1 MSQNATPELSTRYEP
16 HATEA
21 KYYPEWEK
29 RGYFTAD
36 VNAPGEPFCIVIPP
50 PNITGILHMGHALN
64 NTLQDVLTRWKRM
77 AGYNALWLPGTDHA
91 SIATQYVVEQ
101 QLRKEGMERP
111 RETLGREKFL
121 ERVWEWKEKS
131 GSTIIGQL
139 KRMGC
144 SCDWT
149 RERFTMD
156 EGLSRA
162 VRTVFGRLYK
172 EGLIYRG
179 NYLVNWCPRCQTTLA
194 DDEVNYADKNGKLWY
209 IKYPVDGEPGR
220 FAVVATTRP
229 ETMLGDTAVAVNPG
243 DERYKDLIGKHL
255 VLPLVERRIPVIAD
269 DFVDKEFGTGMVKI
283 TPAHDQNDY
292 QAGKRHGLEE
302 INILTPDAHINE
314 NGGKYA
320 GLDRYVARK
329 RVLEDLEA
337 AGLVEKITD
346 HPQRVGTCYRC
357 DTVIEPYLSLQWF
370 VKMAPLAAKAR
381 EAVTSGKIKFHPESR
396 VADFLRWIDN
406 IRDWAISRQLWWGH
420 QIPAF
425 YKDDGSVVVPQT
437 EDEYQQLSADSATNG
452 LRQDDD
458 VLDTWFS
465 SALWPF
471 STLGWPDADAADLK
485 KYYPTSV
492 LSTGKDIIF
501 FWVARMIMMGEHFMG
516 EVPFRD
522 VFFHPMVADEHG
534 KKMSK
539 SKGNAIDPTELIE
552 QFGTD
557 AMRIC
562 LAAYAS
568 REQHIAF
575 SVKELEGYRNFM
587 NKLWNAAR
595 LILSNV
601 SDLHHQELAKA
612 GPVVEPQRGQMALED
627 RWIVSRYARCVR
639 AVNAA
644 LQEFEFDTA
653 VKSFR
658 DFFWGDFCDY
668 YLELVKP
675 RLYANPQD
683 DSATPEGIKSRTAA
697 QALLVT
703 ILEGSMRLLHPVCPF
718 ITEEIWQALRPLRG
732 EDIGFNSP
740 GYDMPARLS
749 RTPVAP
755 EAGSSWSPD
764 SPQIPGVVREASGPN
779 ELLGARAMLAMES
792 ASVMIAPWNDFA
804 PDELIDEEAEQKVGA
819 LQQVL
824 YAVRNI
830 RGEMKIQPATA
841 ANVLLIAGDG
851 GTRELLEQQSGFLT
865 TMTNIRSLDIQAQAE
880 PPAFAATAVA
890 AGVTIFVELPEE
902 MRAQEATRL
911 EKEIARL
918 TGEQSRLEAKLNNE
932 SFTAKAPAA
941 VIEKERAKLD
951 QLATEAQQLEGKLAA
966 LRK

>member
-1 MSQNATPELSTRYEP
+1 MTTNPTPELSTRYEP
-16 HATEA
+16 HATEK
-21 KYYPEWEK
+21 KYYPEWER

-36 VNAPGEPFCIVIPP
+36 VHAPGEPFCIVIPP

-111 RETLGREKFL
+111 REELGREKFL
-121 ERVWEWKEKS
+121 ERVWQWKEKS
-131 GSTIIGQL
+131 GATIIEQL

-144 SCDWT
+144 SCDWS

-162 VRTVFGRLYK
+162 VRTVFARLYS
-172 EGLIYRG
+172 EGLIYRD

-194 DDEVNYADKNGKLWY
+194 DDEVNYADKAGKLWY
-209 IKYPVDGEPGR
+209 IKYPVESGAGVSPAADGQR
-220 FAVVATTRP
+220 FVIVATTRP
-229 ETMLGDTAVAVNPG
+229 ETMLGDTAVAVNPT
-243 DERYKDLIGKHL
+243 DERYMDLIGKH
-255 VLPLVERRIPVIAD
+255 VILPLVERRIPIIAD

-337 AGLVEKITD
+337 AGLVEKTVE
-346 HPQRVGTCYRC
+346 HPQRVGSCYRC

-381 EAVTSGKIKFHPESR
+381 EAVTSGRIKFHPESR

-425 YKDDGSVVVPQT
+425 YNDDGSIVVPRT
-437 EDEYQQLSADSATNG
+437 EDEYQAQRVAAGIAGSGIT
-452 LRQDDD
+452 QDPD

-471 STLGWPDADAADLK
+471 STLGWPDAEAADLK

-539 SKGNAIDPTELIE
+539 SKGNAIDPTVLIE

-595 LILSNV
+595 LILTNV
-601 SDLHHQELAKA
+601 ADLHHQQLAEA
-612 GPVVEPQRGQMALED
+612 GPTTEPHRSELALED
-627 RWIVSRYARCVR
+627 RWILSRYARTVR

-644 LQEFEFDTA
+644 LAAFEFDVA

-658 DFFWGDFCDY
+658 EFFWGDFCDY

-675 RLYANPQD
+675 RLYANPHD
-683 DSATPEGIKSRTAA
+683 NSATPEAIHSRTQA

-732 EDIGFNSP
+732 EDVGFNTP
-740 GYDMPARLS
+740 GYDQTS
-749 RTPVAP
+749 RISPLGGNVEVPNGTP
-755 EAGSSWSPD
+755 
-764 SPQIPGVVREASGPN
+764 
-779 ELLGARAMLAMES
+779 LGARAMLAMES
-792 ASVMIAPWNDFA
+792 ASIMIAPWNDFA
-804 PDELIDEEAEQKVGA
+804 PDSLVDEEAEQKVGV

-824 YAVRNI
+824 YAIRNI
-830 RGEMKIQPATA
+830 RGEMRIQPSVA
-841 ANVLLIAGDG
+841 AKVLLVAPDAT
-851 GTRELLEQQSGFLT
+851 TRNLLDAQSTFLT
-865 TMTNIRSLDIQAQAE
+865 ILTNIRSLSIMDKAE
-880 PPAFAATAVA
+880 PPAFSATAVA
-890 AGVTIFVELPEE
+890 SGVTIFVELPDE
-902 MRAQEATRL
+902 MRAQEIQRL
-911 EKEIARL
+911 EKEIARITAERTKL
-918 TGEQSRLEAKLNNE
+918 DTKLSTEA
-932 SFTAKAPAA
+932 FTAKAPAA
-941 VIEKERAKLD
+941 VIEKERLKLE
-951 QLATEAQQLEGKLAA
+951 QLAFDAQQLEQKLAT
-966 LRK
+966 LRQL

>member
-1 MSQNATPELSTRYEP
+1 MPELSTRYEP

-21 KYYPEWEK
+21 KYYPEWER
-29 RGYFTAD
+29 RGYFTAN

-111 RETLGREKFL
+111 REELGRDKFL
-121 ERVWEWKEKS
+121 ERVWQWKEKS
-131 GSTIIGQL
+131 GSTIIEQL

-162 VRTVFGRLYK
+162 VRTVFARLYN
-172 EGLIYRG
+172 EGLIYRD

-209 IKYPVDGEPGR
+209 IRYPVEGEPGR
-220 FAVVATTRP
+220 FAIVATTRP
-229 ETMLGDTAVAVNPG
+229 ETMLGDTAVAVNPT

-255 VLPLVERRIPVIAD
+255 ILPLVERRIPVIAD
-269 DFVDKEFGTGMVKI
+269 DFVDKDFGTGMVKI

-337 AGLVEKITD
+337 AGLVEKTTD

-370 VKMAPLAAKAR
+370 VKMGPLAAKAR
-381 EAVTSGKIKFHPESR
+381 EAVTSGRIKFHPESR

-425 YKDDGSVVVPQT
+425 YQPDGTVVVPK
-437 EDEYQQLSADSATNG
+437 DEADYQQLRAREQAGDSI
-452 LRQDDD
+452 RQDPD

-471 STLGWPDADAADLK
+471 STLGWPDEYADDLK
-485 KYYPTSV
+485 KYYPTAV

-539 SKGNAIDPTELIE
+539 SKGNAIDPTTLIE

-595 LILSNV
+595 LILTNV
-601 SDLHHQELAKA
+601 SDLHHQDLAVA
-612 GPVVEPQRGQMALED
+612 APLTPLHRSRLALED
-627 RWIVSRYARCVR
+627 RWILSRYARTIR
-639 AVNAA
+639 AVNEALAA
-644 LQEFEFDTA
+644 FEFDVA
-653 VKSFR
+653 VKAFR
-658 DFFWGDFCDY
+658 EFFWGDFCDY

-675 RLYANPQD
+675 RLYANQND
-683 DSATPEGIKSRTAA
+683 LTATPEAIKSRTAA

-732 EDIGFNSP
+732 EDVDFNTP
-740 GYDMPARLS
+740 GYDQANRVS
-749 RTPVAP
+749 
-755 EAGSSWSPD
+755 GFPD
-764 SPQIPGVVREASGPN
+764 SVSASPAQDAASQLPGVIRSPSGP
-779 ELLGARAMLAMES
+779 EEVLGARAMLAMES
-792 ASVMIAPWNDFA
+792 ASIMIAPWNDFA
-804 PDELIDEEAEQKVGA
+804 PDALLDDEAEAKISVI
-819 LQQVL
+819 QQVL
-824 YAVRNI
+824 YAIRNI
-830 RGEMKIQPATA
+830 RGEMKIQPALA
-841 ANVLLIAGDG
+841 AKVLLVTTDAA
-851 GTRELLEQQSGFLT
+851 TRELLDQQSTFLT
-865 TMTNIRSLDIQAQAE
+865 TLTNIRSLAIKEHAE
-880 PPAFAATAVA
+880 SPAFAATAVA
-890 AGVTIFVELPEE
+890 AGITISVELPEE
-902 MRAQEATRL
+902 MRAQEAQRL
-911 EKEIARL
+911 EKEIARI
-918 TGEQSRLEAKLNNE
+918 TGERTRLDAKLNNE
-932 SFTAKAPAA
+932 SFTAKAPPA

-951 QLATEAQQLEGKLAA
+951 QLAAEAQQLESKLAS
-966 LRK
+966 LRAI